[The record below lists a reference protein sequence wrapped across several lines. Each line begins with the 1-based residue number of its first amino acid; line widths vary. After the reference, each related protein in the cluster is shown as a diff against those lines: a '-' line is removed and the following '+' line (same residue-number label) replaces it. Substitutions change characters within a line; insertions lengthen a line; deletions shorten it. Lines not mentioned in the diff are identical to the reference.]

1 MVTYEHTP
9 REKWLFLYPAQV
21 ALAGTQIWWTSEV
34 SCIYTGRKGHLWIC
48 LGECGLR
55 ATGGGIRECV
65 EGLLQEADR
74 AAQHAHCLP
83 PGIPQQGGAPEG
95 YNLFVFHPHF
105 NHQVM
110 TICTIDVH
118 SRDVVGGMIR

>member
-1 MVTYEHTP
+1 MAFPLPSSGGLGWNADLVDFRGE
-9 REKWLFLYPAQV
+9 LYV
-21 ALAGTQIWWTSEV
+21 
-34 SCIYTGRKGHLWIC
+34 YTGRKGHRWIC

-95 YNLFVFHPHF
+95 FIIFLFF
-105 NHQVM
+105 
-110 TICTIDVH
+110 TLT
-118 SRDVVGGMIR
+118 